1 MQTATATTFFIIAAL
16 LAFSGCGESSGR
28 YPDQTPDTQAKA
40 DAIRE
45 EGSISRATVEEYL
58 ADEENALQFRANQNR
73 EKARQEREAA
83 EIACDKVV
91 QPLAARRQKALDE
104 VAAEKISARENEKT
118 LLKQN
123 GADQAADIHAEAERH
138 VCEADERTAGTV
150 ATLTAESDKA
160 QTIARQEINRIQAG
174 QTKALAEVDAKLVE
188 ARSRACERRLTVDAE
203 TSARLQSL
211 ETASNDHK

>member
-1 MQTATATTFFIIAAL
+1 MQTATTASFIIAAV
-16 LAFSGCGESSGR
+16 LAFTGCGESSGR

-40 DAIRE
+40 DAIRND
-45 EGSISRATVEEYL
+45 GSISRAKVEEYL
-58 ADEENALQFRANQNR
+58 ADEENALQFRANQIR

-91 QPLAARRQKALDE
+91 QPLAAQRKKSLDD
-104 VAAEKISARENEKT
+104 AASEKTSARENEKL

-123 GADQAADIHAEAERH
+123 GPDQAADIHTEAERR
-138 VCEADERTAGTV
+138 VREADERTAGTV
-150 ATLTAESDKA
+150 AALTAESDKA
-160 QTIARQEINRIQAG
+160 QTEARQEINRIQAD

-188 ARSRACERRLTVDAE
+188 ARSRARERRLTVDAE

-211 ETASNDHK
+211 DTASNDHK